1 MGSFPETYPKYRT
14 SEESLPVEPG
24 KATRVFP
31 PPPWLF
37 MYDPMKCP
45 ETPVPCR
52 ACSTGPH
59 VVVAVVSVVAVVC
72 VVSVVS
78 VVSVVGVVG
87 VVGVVSVVA
96 VVSVV
101 SVVAVVSVVVV
112 RAVVL
117 HILHLLQLL
126 HLVADPGEG
135 PGGPAP
141 LIF

>member
-78 VVSVVGVVG
+78 VVSVVGVV
-87 VVGVVSVVA
+87 A

-101 SVVAVVSVVVV
+101 SVVAVVTVVVV

>member
-87 VVGVVSVVA
+87 VVSVVA